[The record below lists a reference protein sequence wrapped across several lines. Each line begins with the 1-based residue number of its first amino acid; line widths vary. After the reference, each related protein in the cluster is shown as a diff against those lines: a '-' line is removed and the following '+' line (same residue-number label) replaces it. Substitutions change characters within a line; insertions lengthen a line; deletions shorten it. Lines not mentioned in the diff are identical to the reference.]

1 VGLPQH
7 GWKKQRMLF
16 YLAISEIAPLDDA
29 VSELFHFILD
39 QVVDGPAR
47 RTRDFES
54 VGDQLLMKHMQM
66 RRIDGVFH
74 RLQPVA
80 VELRHRPQPV
90 PAVGARPDIV
100 LWNRRRRL
108 RSEVSPVKPRQLLDR
123 ISFVPHSPA
132 KIALRR
138 LRRGFKTITLNIIEP
153 AMIRACNA
161 AFFDSAVGK
170 RGAAVRTAVLQKA
183 QLALLAL
190 KQHQVFTENPNEL
203 NGVLLRKI
211 VCEGAGR
218 PLAAQ

>member
-47 RTRDFES
+47 RTRDLES

-80 VELRHRPQPV
+80 VQLRHRAQPV
-90 PAVGARPDIV
+90 PAVGACPDIIF
-100 LWNRRRRL
+100 WYRWYGFRPKIG
-108 RSEVSPVKPRQLLDR
+108 PVKSCELLHRIGCMLDR
-123 ISFVPHSPA
+123 ERELTPRRFRRSLQA
-132 KIALRR
+132 IAFRV
-138 LRRGFKTITLNIIEP
+138 IEP
-153 AMIRACNA
+153 AMISACDA

-183 QLALLAL
+183 QLALLAF
-190 KQHQVFTENPNEL
+190 KQHQIFT
-203 NGVLLRKI
+203 
-211 VCEGAGR
+211 
-218 PLAAQ
+218 QDSY